1 MCTAGLNLSFLYTSG
16 CITVV
21 IAVDRCVCVLL
32 PLKAQFLMS
41 IRTMAGVLLSI
52 TLLLQLGFS
61 IFPLTMKAMSV
72 VDERGVTLWFLA
84 PTQGPDKELMY
95 RLFSLVVDTVLQ
107 FALPIT
113 ASSLVALC
121 TVVTVVRQKLALA
134 WRLSTTTTTT
144 TTSASSNI
152 SAAQIQQAS
161 LTKMLVFISCVYIVC
176 SLPEL
181 ALALWRRI
189 DYEFGPGGKFSNM
202 FFATHIVAYQVFTV
216 TNSAVN
222 FFVYYWM
229 SSRYRRVLRTLLCR
243 SEEGPVAKTSQ
254 RTDSTQAQ
262 TSQ

>member
-1 MCTAGLNLSFLYTSG
+1 M
-16 CITVV
+16 
-21 IAVDRCVCVLL
+21 
-32 PLKAQFLMS
+32 
-41 IRTMAGVLLSI
+41 
-52 TLLLQLGFS
+52 
-61 IFPLTMKAMSV
+61 
-72 VDERGVTLWFLA
+72 
-84 PTQGPDKELMY
+84 
-95 RLFSLVVDTVLQ
+95 
-107 FALPIT
+107 
-113 ASSLVALC
+113 
-121 TVVTVVRQKLALA
+121 
-134 WRLSTTTTTT
+134 
-144 TTSASSNI
+144 
-152 SAAQIQQAS
+152 
-161 LTKMLVFISCVYIVC
+161 VFISCVYIVC
-176 SLPEL
+176 SLPGL